1 MRSER
6 FSILKS
12 DLLKA
17 FSDLLEIIDCC
28 TVTVVALACAT
39 PFAVF
44 VDDVVAFAFLTVAV
58 DALDVFVDDA
68 VAFVFVVYFVAVVK
82 SC

>member
-28 TVTVVALACAT
+28 TVTVVALAFAT

-58 DALDVFVDDA
+58 DVFVDDA
-68 VAFVFVVYFVAVVK
+68 CCLCFCCLFCCCRQELLV
-82 SC
+82 